1 MLSGKLVRLIETHQ
15 QEITDRILRDIRL
28 HPDFI
33 HFRNLP
39 EAEVRERGQV
49 LLENLGHWLAA
60 GNQDELATKYE
71 AIGKTRF
78 EESMPLHECVHVL
91 CLIKQKM
98 LDFVGE
104 QGFHPDAL
112 ELYAEEELGYRIGR
126 FFDLLIIHLVH
137 GYETAWH
144 KAELAVAAAV

>member
-1 MLSGKLVRLIETHQ
+1 MLSGKLIRLIETNQ
-15 QEITDRILRDIRL
+15 QEISDRILRDIRL

-33 HFRNLP
+33 HLRRLP
-39 EAEVRERGQV
+39 EAELRERGQV

-60 GNQDELATKYE
+60 GNQKELATKYE
-71 AIGKTRF
+71 IMGKTRF
-78 EESMPLHECVHVL
+78 EESMPLHECIHAL

-112 ELYAEEELGYRIGR
+112 ELYAEEELGYRLGR
-126 FFDLLIIHLVH
+126 FFDLLVIHMAR

-144 KAELAVAAAV
+144 KAELAAAATV